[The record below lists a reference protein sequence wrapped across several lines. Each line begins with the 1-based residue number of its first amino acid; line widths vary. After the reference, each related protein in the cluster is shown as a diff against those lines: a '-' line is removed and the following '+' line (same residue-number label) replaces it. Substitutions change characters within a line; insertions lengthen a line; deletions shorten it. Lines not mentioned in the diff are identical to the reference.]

1 MRKQFSMTI
10 VMLQLLGACAA
21 PLGVGGKANAPSD
34 EKDLPEAVIQL
45 AAANQN
51 VYSAR
56 LQPDGCYWYEYHGP
70 VETTLLPL
78 LTDDG
83 KRICG
88 EAGAGETTPGYAT

>member
-1 MRKQFSMTI
+1 MRKQFSVTI

-21 PLGVGGKANAPSD
+21 PLGVTGKAKGPSD
-34 EKDLPEAVIQL
+34 DEGLPQTVIQL
-45 AAANQN
+45 AAPNQN

-56 LQPDGCYWYEYHGP
+56 LQPDGRYWYEYHGP

-78 LTDDG
+78 LTVDG